1 MSSQVAQLQIASNPW
16 QKIPCVIRGVYVYRY
31 ISNCNIYIIHIQFNG
46 CYGNRTWYLL
56 RIPLS
61 TIASLNNEVA
71 QMTWQLVRP
80 LKTSS
85 HATSATSINQA
96 PAISIRAT
104 PRNVSAFHT
113 SFYILSILR
122 HVDSLPAGVLK
133 KNMENP
139 IQTFG
144 HLLGPKRFP
153 AWMRSC
159 RSWSI
164 TRRTSCRENSS
175 VLCDKQVRQS
185 SIELVRNLP
194 VPPLLTFRM
203 EFDYELSSSLTTTVC
218 DPRSPLPFDMRDSP
232 SNAKAN
238 TLNTLQKMSE

>member
-1 MSSQVAQLQIASNPW
+1 MLW
-16 QKIPCVIRGVYVYRY
+16 QSHLVPLENSTFNDC
-31 ISNCNIYIIHIQFNG
+31 ISEQRRCSDDLAACQTPG
-46 CYGNRTWYLL
+46 
-56 RIPLS
+56 
-61 TIASLNNEVA
+61 
-71 QMTWQLVRP
+71 Q
-80 LKTSS
+80 TSS

-133 KNMENP
+133 KTWENP

-144 HLLGPKRFP
+144 HLYPFVGTQTV
-153 AWMRSC
+153 SC
-159 RSWSI
+159 LDAFMSLLVNYSSHI
-164 TRRTSCRENSS
+164 LQTKCS

>member
-16 QKIPCVIRGVYVYRY
+16 QKISCVYRY
-31 ISNCNIYIIHIQFNG
+31 LSNCNIYIINIQFNG

-80 LKTSS
+80 LKTTS
-85 HATSATSINQA
+85 HATSINQA

-122 HVDSLPAGVLK
+122 HVDSLPAGVKEK
-133 KNMENP
+133 KTWKTQSKLSA
-139 IQTFG
+139 ICI

-164 TRRTSCRENSS
+164 TRRTSCRQNVQYCVTSKF
-175 VLCDKQVRQS
+175 VNR
-185 SIELVRNLP
+185 P
-194 VPPLLTFRM
+194 
-203 EFDYELSSSLTTTVC
+203 
-218 DPRSPLPFDMRDSP
+218 
-232 SNAKAN
+232 
-238 TLNTLQKMSE
+238 

>member
-1 MSSQVAQLQIASNPW
+1 MCQTVVEYVQQIQLQKQLQPHYGNEP
-16 QKIPCVIRGVYVYRY
+16 PGCNHNYVYRY

-71 QMTWQLVRP
+71 QMTCQLVRP

-122 HVDSLPAGVLK
+122 HVDSLPAGV
-133 KNMENP
+133 
-139 IQTFG
+139 
-144 HLLGPKRFP
+144 
-153 AWMRSC
+153 
-159 RSWSI
+159 
-164 TRRTSCRENSS
+164 
-175 VLCDKQVRQS
+175 
-185 SIELVRNLP
+185 
-194 VPPLLTFRM
+194 
-203 EFDYELSSSLTTTVC
+203 
-218 DPRSPLPFDMRDSP
+218 
-232 SNAKAN
+232 
-238 TLNTLQKMSE
+238 

>member
-1 MSSQVAQLQIASNPW
+1 MT
-16 QKIPCVIRGVYVYRY
+16 RGAYVYRY
-31 ISNCNIYIIHIQFNG
+31 ISNCNIYIYYSYTIQWLLWQSHLVPLENSTFNDCISEQRSCSDDLAACQTPG
-46 CYGNRTWYLL
+46 QT
-56 RIPLS
+56 
-61 TIASLNNEVA
+61 T
-71 QMTWQLVRP
+71 
-80 LKTSS
+80 S
-85 HATSATSINQA
+85 HATSATSTNQA

-133 KNMENP
+133 KHGK
-139 IQTFG
+139 IQSKLSAICI

-175 VLCDKQVRQS
+175 VSCDKQVRQS

-194 VPPLLTFRM
+194 VPPLLTFRV

>member
-16 QKIPCVIRGVYVYRY
+16 QKIPCVYRY
-31 ISNCNIYIIHIQFNG
+31 LSNCNIYIINIQFNG

-80 LKTSS
+80 LKTTS
-85 HATSATSINQA
+85 HATSINQA

-122 HVDSLPAGVLK
+122 HVDSLPAGVKEK
-133 KNMENP
+133 KNVENP

-144 HLLGPKRFP
+144 HLYPFVGTQTV
-153 AWMRSC
+153 SC
-159 RSWSI
+159 LDAFMSLLVNYSSHI
-164 TRRTSCRENSS
+164 LQTKCS

-185 SIELVRNLP
+185 SIELVWDLP

-238 TLNTLQKMSE
+238 TLNTLQKMPE